1 MLLLGLA
8 GKTGSGKNYVA
19 ALLEERGFRALDLDL
34 VGHRALDSLA
44 ETIEQKLGPGLIR
57 DGKID
62 RKELG
67 HRVFT
72 SPEKLALLESLLYPR
87 IEMETKK
94 WISEEPET
102 SAVIHAVNLHKTSLV
117 KECDAVIWVKA
128 SALKRR
134 KRVISRD
141 KRPWNELKGRFRS
154 QKGLNPKL
162 FSSDAEIY
170 SVRNSGNDA
179 SLNASLERILR
190 RLEGPGGKNEH

>member
-1 MLLLGLA
+1 MLLIGVA

-19 ALLEERGFRALDLDL
+19 GLLEQRGFRSLDLDL
-34 VGHRALDSLA
+34 VAHRALDTLA
-44 ETIEQKLGPGLIR
+44 DTIEGELGPGLIR
-57 DGKID
+57 NGIID

-67 HRVFT
+67 QRVFS
-72 SPEKLALLESLLYPR
+72 SPERLALLEHLLYPR
-87 IEMETKK
+87 IELETKK

-117 KECDAVIWVKA
+117 KECDAIIWVKA

-141 KRPWNELKGRFRS
+141 NRPWNELKGRFRS
-154 QKGLNPKL
+154 QNGLNPKL

-170 SVRNSGNDA
+170 SVRNSGNDV
-179 SLNASLERILR
+179 SLNASLDRILR
-190 RLEGPGGKNEH
+190 RLEGPGGTNEH